1 MLGRQLTTVWV
12 LGKLSLKLYLH
23 WARRKERV
31 GEAGLEEGSKVR
43 GSRLE
48 VASLWMTC
56 KEWQKL
62 RRWRSCSEG
71 KTENGS
77 E

>member
-1 MLGRQLTTVWV
+1 M
-12 LGKLSLKLYLH
+12 KLYLH

-48 VASLWMTC
+48 VASLWMTR
-56 KEWQKL
+56 KELQKL
-62 RRWRSCSEG
+62 RRWRNCSEG
-71 KTENGS
+71 KIENGS